1 MNINKR
7 LTVPLLALMFA
18 VQASA
23 REVTVFLNGM
33 SEGQKF
39 SVELL
44 DKIYF
49 SNGNMVLNRGGVE
62 TQVPLSMIKKI
73 CFGGT
78 VTGISQTASAASG
91 VKAAIVGDELRLVGY
106 DSSQPLPAAL
116 YGMNGSLFMSVKAL
130 TADAVNVSSLPKGI
144 YILKLGDKSFKLY
157 K

>member
-23 REVTVFLNGM
+23 REVTVFLNSM

-78 VTGISQTASAASG
+78 VTGIGQTTAADG

-130 TADAVNVSSLPKGI
+130 TADAVNVAYLPKGI